1 MAPKTFVLASTLQD
15 AMAERRLAEL
25 NGEAMRRLYE
35 VADFIRAIRR
45 RLRFGELSR
54 AAIRILRV
62 ELRDDSA
69 ECDWMTRPL
78 DLWDS
83 NLSPPA
89 REASASCQAL
99 ADAMAW
105 RAVLL
110 DELPSIR
117 SALLR
122 CLRASPTQTPE
133 AIIFGTITREDPPLL
148 RIASPVMRA
157 RLCGFQ
163 FELENGFLKPMKSDE
178 LSTPDERP
186 AE

>member
-1 MAPKTFVLASTLQD
+1 
-15 AMAERRLAEL
+15 
-25 NGEAMRRLYE
+25 MRRLYE
-35 VADFIRAIRR
+35 VADFIRATRR

-54 AAIRILRV
+54 APLRILRV
-62 ELRDDSA
+62 ELRGDSA

-89 REASASCQAL
+89 REESASCQAL
-99 ADAMAW
+99 ADAMAL

-117 SALLR
+117 SAVLR
-122 CLRASPTQTPE
+122 CFRTSPTQTPE
-133 AIIFGTITREDPPLL
+133 ASIFGTITREDPPLL

-178 LSTPDERP
+178 LRTPDDRRP
-186 AE
+186 SS